1 MARIAGYASVFDVG
15 DGGRDVVRRG
25 AFAAAKAGVPLLWQH
40 ESGEPVGVVESLR
53 EDARGLRVV
62 ARLAGTRRGADAL
75 ALVKDGALSGL
86 SIGYRVKRARK
97 GRALRELLEVELVEV
112 SLVTFPMQP
121 LARILG
127 WNEGDVE

>member
-1 MARIAGYASVFDVG
+1 MRIAGYASVFDVG

-25 AFAAAKAGVPLLWQH
+25 AFASAKAGVPLLWQH
-40 ESGEPVGVVESLR
+40 ESGEPVGVVERLS

-62 ARLAGTRRGADAL
+62 AKLAGTRRGEDAL
-75 ALVKDGALSGL
+75 ALVKGGALSGL

-97 GRALRELLEVELVEV
+97 GRLLRELLEVELVEV

-127 WNEGDVE
+127 WSEGDVE

>member
-25 AFAAAKAGVPLLWQH
+25 AFAGAKAGVPLLWQH
-40 ESGEPVGVVESLR
+40 ESGEPIGIVETLG

-62 ARLAGTRRGADAL
+62 ASVAATRRGSDAL
-75 ALVKDGALSGL
+75 ALLKGGALSGL
-86 SIGYRVKRARK
+86 SIGYRVKRARN

-112 SLVTFPMQP
+112 SLVTFPMQK
-121 LARILG
+121 LARVLG
-127 WNEGDVE
+127 WSEGDAE